1 MHTSIMKL
9 LLLLLM
15 STAVWAA
22 PEPSESGGREAF
34 SLQVGMRP
42 WKGDFGA
49 MVQRRLI
56 RVLVPYSK
64 TFYYVENGRTR
75 GVSYDILNAFEKD
88 INRKLQT
95 RHLKVKVVFVPAGRE
110 ELIPWLQE
118 GRGDLIVADLSITP
132 ERQKLV
138 DFSDPM
144 FTGIREIPV
153 TGPGGPEIGTIDD
166 LSGKEVFV
174 RRTSSYYEHL
184 TALNERFA
192 RDGKAPVKVREAAED
207 LEAEDILEMVN
218 AGLVGATI
226 VDGYKAKMWSVV
238 FPKLRLHPEASISD
252 DNAYAFLMRKDSPQ
266 LMAAVNDFVARHRQG
281 TAFGN
286 TVIQRYVKDPKFV
299 KNAVGEAERKRF
311 GEVVEL
317 FRKYGDRYDMDHLL
331 MMAQSFQESQLDH
344 SARSHVG
351 AIGIMQI
358 MPATGKELKVGDI
371 KVLDNNVN
379 GGVKYMRFMID
390 QYYAK
395 EPMTPLN
402 KGLFAFAAY
411 NAGPG
416 RVAQL
421 RKEAAKRGLDP
432 NRWFRNVEL
441 VAAEKIGG
449 ETVTYVSNIY
459 KYYTT
464 YKLIEAQEA
473 ERRKAREEV
482 AK

>member
-1 MHTSIMKL
+1 M
-9 LLLLLM
+9 
-15 STAVWAA
+15 
-22 PEPSESGGREAF
+22 
-34 SLQVGMRP
+34 
-42 WKGDFGA
+42 
-49 MVQRRLI
+49 
-56 RVLVPYSK
+56 
-64 TFYYVENGRTR
+64 
-75 GVSYDILNAFEKD
+75 
-88 INRKLQT
+88 
-95 RHLKVKVVFVPAGRE
+95 
-110 ELIPWLQE
+110 
-118 GRGDLIVADLSITP
+118 
-132 ERQKLV
+132 
-138 DFSDPM
+138 
-144 FTGIREIPV
+144 
-153 TGPGGPEIGTIDD
+153 
-166 LSGKEVFV
+166 
-174 RRTSSYYEHL
+174 
-184 TALNERFA
+184 
-192 RDGKAPVKVREAAED
+192 
-207 LEAEDILEMVN
+207 
-218 AGLVGATI
+218 

-252 DNAYAFLMRKDSPQ
+252 DNAYAFLMRRDSPQ
-266 LMAAVNDFVARHRQG
+266 LVAAVNDLVARHRQG

-286 TVIQRYVKDPKFV
+286 TVIQRYLKDPKFV

-344 SARSHVG
+344 NARSHVG

-459 KYYTT
+459 KCYTT

-473 ERRKAREEV
+473 ERRKAREEI

>member
-1 MHTSIMKL
+1 M
-9 LLLLLM
+9 
-15 STAVWAA
+15 
-22 PEPSESGGREAF
+22 
-34 SLQVGMRP
+34 
-42 WKGDFGA
+42 
-49 MVQRRLI
+49 
-56 RVLVPYSK
+56 
-64 TFYYVENGRTR
+64 
-75 GVSYDILNAFEKD
+75 
-88 INRKLQT
+88 
-95 RHLKVKVVFVPAGRE
+95 
-110 ELIPWLQE
+110 
-118 GRGDLIVADLSITP
+118 
-132 ERQKLV
+132 
-138 DFSDPM
+138 
-144 FTGIREIPV
+144 
-153 TGPGGPEIGTIDD
+153 
-166 LSGKEVFV
+166 
-174 RRTSSYYEHL
+174 
-184 TALNERFA
+184 
-192 RDGKAPVKVREAAED
+192 
-207 LEAEDILEMVN
+207 
-218 AGLVGATI
+218 
-226 VDGYKAKMWSVV
+226 
-238 FPKLRLHPEASISD
+238 
-252 DNAYAFLMRKDSPQ
+252 
-266 LMAAVNDFVARHRQG
+266 
-281 TAFGN
+281 
-286 TVIQRYVKDPKFV
+286 
-299 KNAVGEAERKRF
+299 
-311 GEVVEL
+311 VEL

-473 ERRKAREEV
+473 ERRKAARRSRSRAAVRPGPDQAARRSPLRRPSRQPSGTSTAIWV
-482 AK
+482 AKRTATKDSICAWPTAAVAISVATAKLRAGNPHTSALRSSAERAASRATRSPVASIAAVKAADAPR